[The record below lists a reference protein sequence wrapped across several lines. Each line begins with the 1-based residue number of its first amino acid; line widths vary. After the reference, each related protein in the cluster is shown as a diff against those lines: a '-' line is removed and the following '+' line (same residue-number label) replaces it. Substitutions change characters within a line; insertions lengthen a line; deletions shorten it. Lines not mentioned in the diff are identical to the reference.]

1 MPPPER
7 TSVDRYEL
15 TETIGSGG
23 MGTVWRAH
31 DSRLR
36 RDVAIKEIRLPPGL
50 DPADRENAKARMVRE
65 AQTAARISHPSV
77 VTVHDVLEEDGNPF
91 IVMELLDG
99 MSLQDRLDRVG
110 TFPPEAVARIAREML
125 GALRASHGA
134 DVVHRDIKPANI
146 MLTEDGR
153 RPVLT
158 DFGIANLLHDEGT
171 VLTATGTF
179 VGTTE
184 YMAPER
190 FDQGGAAPPSDLW
203 SLGVSLFAALEGAS
217 PFRRDTLTQTLTA
230 VLTQSVPVPRAGEP
244 LTPLIGGLLDRDPD
258 RRLTPEQALDLLDR
272 KGPATATPNPHAP
285 PAPPPQFPGPR
296 NPQTPPSWGPAPH
309 PDQTPTVHRP
319 DPHTPPPHG
328 PTPHTRQ
335 YTQAAH
341 GPGPEHQQRYQ
352 QPYPPVSPRQ
362 PSRRR
367 ALWWGAAGALG
378 AAGLGGLALVRG
390 PERVAYEHFSNEY
403 FSLDHPEGWDTW
415 DNTDTKDDDHESR
428 VQSQVF
434 VHPAGDHQID
444 VEIYEFTGD
453 PMNSYQDLQ
462 EMADNFTQDA
472 DAWEQVRLEREEST
486 DTDTSDLEGYLSDS
500 SWRLPERFMVW
511 QYTVQGNRGYNLRIS
526 VPEEDGSDYRRIIDD
541 VRTSFTPA

>member
-230 VLTQSVPVPRAGEP
+230 VLTQPVPVPRAGEP

-258 RRLTPEQALDLLDR
+258 RRLTSEQALDLLDR
-272 KGPATATPNPHAP
+272 KGPATATPNPHTP

-341 GPGPEHQQRYQ
+341 GPGPQHQQ
-352 QPYPPVSPRQ
+352 PNPPVSPPR

-367 ALWWGAAGALG
+367 ALWWGAAGA
-378 AAGLGGLALVRG
+378 AGLVLGGLFLAWG
-390 PERVAYEHFSNEY
+390 PERVAYEHLSHEY
-403 FSLDHPEGWDTW
+403 FSMDHPEGWDAW
-415 DNTDTKDDDHESR
+415 DSTDEWDDAPEARIHVHSII
-428 VQSQVF
+428 
-434 VHPAGDHQID
+434 HPAGDHQID
-444 VEIYEFTGD
+444 VFVSEFSES
-453 PMNSYQDLQ
+453 PLNSYEDLTDTA
-462 EMADNFTQDA
+462 EANARDEVD
-472 DAWEQVRLEREEST
+472 WEQLRLEREESA
-486 DTDTSDLEGYLSDS
+486 DSDTSVLEGYLTND
-500 SWRLPERFMVW
+500 SWRLPERFMTW
-511 QYTVQGNRGYNLRIS
+511 QYTIQGNRGYSLRIS
-526 VPEEDGSDYRRIIDD
+526 VPEEDRSDYRRIIDD
-541 VRTSFTPA
+541 VRASFTPA